1 MIAGPCERSTGSRC
15 SFTRLLLLLPL
26 PCQRWWPG
34 RSMKVWTEKW
44 EPSVSCWPL
53 TAKSN
58 LHVFS
63 KLIVMMAFVDAIFC
77 SCCNFSFLRWLPSTS
92 SWAGS
97 ERKRVASAKRTADA
111 SGYRLNIWWGPSEGT
126 NKHGQFVVVI
136 FWRLKLCSIKQKRR
150 AGRIL

>member
-34 RSMKVWTEKW
+34 RCIKVWTEKW

-77 SCCNFSFLRWLPSTS
+77 SCCNFSFFTLAAQHQQLGGKRAEESSKRQADCGRKWLPFEYLMRPFRGHQQ
-92 SWAGS
+92 A
-97 ERKRVASAKRTADA
+97 RP
-111 SGYRLNIWWGPSEGT
+111 IC
-126 NKHGQFVVVI
+126 
-136 FWRLKLCSIKQKRR
+136 CSYFLAPKIMQH
-150 AGRIL
+150 